1 LVYWGEQDV
10 RSHRREKVK
19 ELVAAIVVGMFVIA
33 SLPIEDPTIGEGV
46 ETGIREGQGG
56 NVYYMMP
63 THHVESLEE
72 SNVAKSVLNA
82 IYYFVDDGVPIDVLV
97 YSNVLDRGDAI
108 MDYFIAHADIISTLT
123 LDDSDLL
130 SLEIYDVV
138 IIHSNGAKF
147 SPTVEQS
154 VKDYLDSGGNLIGS
168 HDLIWAQF
176 NNPIIEEVFGAT
188 AIGDGSNPGQGW
200 FHGDFDVCIVP
211 GHPIA
216 KGLDNCW
223 RLHDDD
229 FYFDLDFKKEITVV
243 WETSWQGQ
251 MIPVA
256 WTISATPE
264 EIEADMRCHPR
275 SLNDWSMG
283 NWITCY
289 IELPAGYDPRDIDAD
304 TILFN
309 GILKP
314 ELDPKYSF
322 VTDESEYIAD
332 YDNDNIPERMVKF
345 DRAEVQ
351 AILPLEVFAGI
362 LITGFLEDGT
372 EFEGSDGVRHFVP
385 MAVRL

>member
-1 LVYWGEQDV
+1 MKGQVV
-10 RSHRREKVK
+10 
-19 ELVAAIVVGMFVIA
+19 AIVVGLFLVI
-33 SLPIEDPTIGEGV
+33 SLPIKEPIIGEGV

-82 IYYFVDDGVPIDVLV
+82 IYRFVDDGLPIDVLV
-97 YSNVLDRGDAI
+97 YSNVRDRGDAI
-108 MDYFIAHADIISTLT
+108 VNYFIAHADIIAKLT

-130 SLEIYDVV
+130 YLEAYDAV
-138 IIHSNGAKF
+138 IIHSNGARF
-147 SPTVEQS
+147 SQTVEQS
-154 VKDYLDSGGNLIGS
+154 VKDYLDNGGNLIGS

-176 NNPIIEEVFGAT
+176 DNPIMEEVFGAT

-200 FHGDFDVCIVP
+200 YHGDFDVCIVP

-216 KGLDNCW
+216 EGLDDCW

-229 FYFDLDFKKEITVV
+229 FYFDLDFKKEIDVV

-256 WTISATPE
+256 WTISSAPE
-264 EIEADMRCHPR
+264 EIEAEVRCHPR
-275 SLNDWSMG
+275 SLNDWSKG

-289 IELPAGYDPRDIDAD
+289 IELPTGYDPREIDAD
-304 TILFN
+304 MVLFN
-309 GILKP
+309 GALKP

-322 VTDESEYIAD
+322 VVDESEYIT
-332 YDNDNIPERMVKF
+332 DNDNDGVQERMVKF
-345 DRAEVQ
+345 NREEVQ
-351 AILPLEVFAGI
+351 AILPLGVYAEI
-362 LITGFLEDGT
+362 LISGFLEDGT
-372 EFEGSDGVRHFVP
+372 EFGGNDGIRHFVP
-385 MAVRL
+385 VAVCNDYSGKVIWRT